1 MVPLFVV
8 GFFALRAKNQQQK
21 EDKVSHQ
28 HRYGNMTHK
37 AIRSNSNYR
46 FLFLIWHTCF
56 VLAPVVLF
64 LLLASFDLDKPGLHY
79 DEALE
84 AGLPAV
90 QLLNGQPVTVIN
102 GVTLHVW
109 GKELPLM
116 VQNHIGAVQVYAALP
131 FLLVGGSRA
140 SALRAMTVATGALT
154 ILAVYLFVAQLY
166 GPLAAFYA
174 SLWLSTF
181 ASFIFWSRQGV
192 FVTSIAACFASCA
205 LAAGAYWWRTRRD
218 WSLGLAGICIGLA
231 IYSKLSALWLV
242 NGLIV
247 WWLLSIFSI
256 LWHRRQVYKRTG
268 IETSNNGFDGLPIF
282 NWRILIVGLG
292 SIMLGLW
299 PLLLYNLLSGE
310 ATLRV
315 IQENSTR
322 TYLGANNVD
331 VVGNLRDRVTQV
343 ADVIQSGH
351 HLWYLGGT
359 FPNQVALISVLV
371 GLLIIILTCWRDQWQ
386 NWRSMLLIPFLGLVV
401 ILQSCFTISAL
412 WPTHFAIATM
422 LPAIIFGI
430 AVSSSRSLLIRYDHF
445 AGKCL
450 RWLIVFLPVPVILMQ
465 ILTSFNYLNVVIKT
479 GGVSFHSTAIY
490 DFSRSLDGRPEHMV
504 ALDWGIAPQV
514 EYLTNGRVPV
524 EEFYGYE
531 QLAPPSFST
540 ELRKRFEHNELYLT
554 HAENQEAFQRRS
566 AFLKAV
572 SEEGFVAER
581 LNVSVRMD
589 GIPLLE
595 VWRVRRP

>member
-1 MVPLFVV
+1 M
-8 GFFALRAKNQQQK
+8 ANRATK
-21 EDKVSHQ
+21 
-28 HRYGNMTHK
+28 
-37 AIRSNSNYR
+37 SNSNNR
-46 FLFLIWHTCF
+46 FLSFLFRAYF
-56 VLAPVVLF
+56 VVMPVVLF
-64 LLLASFDLDKPGLHY
+64 LLLASFELDKPGLHY

-84 AGLPAV
+84 GGLPAV

-102 GVTLHVW
+102 GITLHIA
-109 GKELPLM
+109 GRDLPLM
-116 VQNHIGAVQVYAALP
+116 VQNHIGAIQVYAALP
-131 FLLVGGSRA
+131 FILLGGSHP
-140 SALRAMTVATGALT
+140 STLRFMTVVTGALT
-154 ILAVYLFVAQLY
+154 ILAVYLFVTQLY

-205 LAAGAYWWRTRRD
+205 LAIGAYWWRTRRY
-218 WSLGLAGICIGLA
+218 WALVLAGVCIGLA

-242 NGLIV
+242 NGLIA
-247 WWLLSIFSI
+247 WWLLSISSTF
-256 LWHRRQVYKRTG
+256 WQHRRFYERTG
-268 IETSNNGFDGLPIF
+268 IKPSENSFDWRRSI
-282 NWRILIVGLG
+282 NWRILMVGLG

-299 PLLLYNLLSGE
+299 PFFLYNLLSGE
-310 ATLRV
+310 ATLHV
-315 IQENSTR
+315 IQANSTR

-331 VVGNLRDRVTQV
+331 IIGNLQDRAIQV
-343 ADVIQSGH
+343 ADVIQSGY

-359 FPNQVALISVLV
+359 FPNPVALISIVA
-371 GLLIIILTCWRDQWQ
+371 GLLIIVLICWRDHWQ
-386 NWRSMLLIPFLGLVV
+386 NWRLMFLVPFLGLLV
-401 ILQSCFTISAL
+401 ILQSCYTISAL

-422 LPAIIFGI
+422 LPAMIFGI
-430 AVSSSRSLLIRYDHF
+430 AVSSSRSLLIRNDHF

-465 ILTSFNYLNVVIKT
+465 IVTSFNYLNTVIKT

-490 DFSRSLDGRPEHMV
+490 NFSRFLDGQPEHMV

-531 QLAPPSFST
+531 QLAPPDFGA
-540 ELRKRFEHNELYLT
+540 ELRKRFQHNEIYLT
-554 HAENQEAFQRRS
+554 HAENQEAFQRRA
-566 AFLKAV
+566 AFLQAV
-572 SEEGFVAER
+572 SDAGLVAER
-581 LNVSVRMD
+581 LNLSVRMD

-595 VWRVRRP
+595 AWRVRRP

>member
-1 MVPLFVV
+1 M
-8 GFFALRAKNQQQK
+8 ASRAAK
-21 EDKVSHQ
+21 
-28 HRYGNMTHK
+28 
-37 AIRSNSNYR
+37 SNSNNR
-46 FLFLIWHTCF
+46 FLSFIFRACF
-56 VLAPVVLF
+56 VLVPVVLF

-90 QLLNGQPVTVIN
+90 QLLNGQPVTMIN
-102 GVTLHVW
+102 GVTLHV
-109 GKELPLM
+109 GGRELPLM
-116 VQNHIGAVQVYAALP
+116 VQNHIGAIQAYAALP
-131 FLLVGGSRA
+131 FILVGGSRA
-140 SALRAMTVATGALT
+140 SALRAMTVAIGALT
-154 ILAVYLFVAQLY
+154 IVAVYLFVAQLY
-166 GPLAAFYA
+166 GQLAAFYA

-181 ASFIFWSRQGV
+181 ASFVFWSRQGV

-205 LAAGAYWWRTRRD
+205 LAAGAYWWHTRRY
-218 WSLGLAGICIGLA
+218 WALGLTGICTGLA

-242 NGLIV
+242 NGMIA
-247 WWLLSIFSI
+247 WWLLSMSSAF
-256 LWHRRQVYKRTG
+256 WGRRWFYKRIG
-268 IETSNNGFDGLPIF
+268 IEASGNDFDRLPTF

-292 SIMLGLW
+292 SIMLGIW

-315 IQENSTR
+315 IQENSKR
-322 TYLGANNVD
+322 TYLGANNID
-331 VVGNLRDRVTQV
+331 ILENLRDRVIQV
-343 ADVIQSGH
+343 ADVIRSGY

-359 FPNQVALISVLV
+359 FPNQVALASVLI
-371 GLLIIILTCWRDQWQ
+371 GLLIIVLVCWHDRWR
-386 NWRSMLLIPFLGLVV
+386 NWRSMFLIPFLGLLV
-401 ILQSCFTISAL
+401 ILQSCYTISAL

-430 AVSSSRSLLIRYDHF
+430 AVSRSRSLLILDDRF
-445 AGKCL
+445 VSKCL
-450 RWLIVFLPVPVILMQ
+450 HWLVMFLPVPVIIMQ
-465 ILTSFNYLNVVIKT
+465 TLTSFNYLNVVVKT

-490 DFSRSLDGRPEHMV
+490 DFSRFLDGRPEHMV

-531 QLAPPSFST
+531 QIPPLSFST
-540 ELRKRFEHNELYLT
+540 ELRKRFERNELYLT
-554 HAENQEAFQRRS
+554 HAENQEAFQRRA

-572 SEEGFVAER
+572 SDAGLVAER
-581 LNVSVRMD
+581 LNFSVRVD